1 MRANNLY
8 KQQSLK
14 TASQEQIMILLF
26 KKALANLK
34 VLEKGDLKDTPDEHF
49 KLGENTI
56 DIVVELRQTLNHD
69 VAPELCKQLEDL
81 YNYIISR
88 LAVGLTNYEAKPFK
102 ESINVL
108 EPIVEAFTAAV
119 QNANQQTS

>member
-8 KQQSLK
+8 KRQSLQ

-26 KKALANLK
+26 NKALSNLKALAQ
-34 VLEKGDLKDTPDEHF
+34 KDWNSSRDEQF

-69 VAPELCKQLEDL
+69 VAPELC
-81 YNYIISR
+81 
-88 LAVGLTNYEAKPFK
+88 
-102 ESINVL
+102 
-108 EPIVEAFTAAV
+108 
-119 QNANQQTS
+119 QQRRQIHL